1 MKKLLSVAVALYFVA
16 GSALVWAQD
25 GDGERE
31 PKYSIEE
38 VMEQAHAGEDSLLA
52 KVADGKASAEEK
64 VQLLDLYL
72 SMLENDPPV
81 GDAAAFHEKANEAV
95 AAVARVVVGRDGAE
109 GELKRAVNCAAC
121 HKEHK
126 PKD

>member
-1 MKKLLSVAVALYFVA
+1 MKKLLSAAVVLSLVA
-16 GSALVWAQD
+16 GGALAWAQE
-25 GDGERE
+25 GDKA

-52 KVADGKASAEEK
+52 KVAAGEATADEK
-64 VQLLDLYL
+64 MLLLDLYL
-72 SMLENDPPV
+72 SMLENDPPQ
-81 GDAAAFHEKANEAV
+81 GDAESFHKMASEAV

-109 GELKRAVNCAAC
+109 AELKRAVNCAAC